1 MDFAREPA
9 VLLEQG
15 RYRDLLTTLERPDRT
30 AQTVL
35 WTLRCRLEQGYM
47 REAANLAQHPGLPSW
62 DSNDDAHIELQLW
75 SGFLT
80 LSDSDDRPAA
90 QRVNEFGVR
99 CEELA
104 TAGSAQT
111 IALAADLGYRADMML
126 LTLTGRG
133 PRDRD
138 ALVSGL
144 AATAQRYRQAGQERE
159 AIRALCRAAS
169 FASGGLAA
177 QRIEGRQLLM
187 QASAAAAAR
196 GLVIAQARADLAVAE
211 LDFRAL
217 LDGTEDHDQ
226 QTILSTFRAIAA
238 LFSSGGHAFGD
249 ALVNWSAAQWM
260 LRYGQSG
267 GLDVA
272 HEAVAEF
279 AKADIP
285 TLEMEVWQA
294 LHSWH
299 TVHGEPHKT
308 RQAQIHTTRL
318 TSAMDFAPA
327 TELRVLGQAIEAAS
341 SGDLAKAR
349 SLLLEQARTGSGL
362 QGTSQILLANAANAV
377 GMRTEA
383 IDLLER
389 LVNDLTVAGSS
400 VLLGPALALLAM
412 LLGRTDPDRATAL
425 LRQAADVA
433 QSDESPT
440 EEASYRTQLGLLIVN
455 RLVDADAASV
465 PGLDADAEFDEAQ
478 RLLSGQR
485 TLSAAA
491 ELITHYQ
498 YRGQAEF
505 LRGDWDRCGTWL
517 QKAEGTARSLGLRP
531 LLAFILGNE
540 GIVLIKVGRLRGPT
554 PYDQAARIL
563 GESQRL
569 FREIELHAYVWH
581 VCFQR
586 ALCDIE
592 AAVWPQEGAQR
603 KLRLYRA
610 RRLMEEASH
619 AIDQLRESSERGEPE
634 RQQQVW
640 MAFSVDKQVFYGQ
653 GFQLAYDLSEDL
665 TTAWQWLERM
675 KSRALL
681 DGLNSAGLT
690 GANRARTSAH
700 SPLSTQQKKAAIQ
713 RSQPSGYAEIRA
725 LLEAEESATKRRIVV
740 AEYLCTPEQTVL
752 FGARADW
759 TQPKVEPVPL
769 DYAALR
775 RFSAITFRTRGGVRM
790 MMQDRADGGLE
801 QWHSFA
807 ALLAPLGSWT
817 SPDDVIY
824 LVPFGLL
831 HDLPLHTLPVDG
843 SPLLERNPVC
853 YVPAAAA
860 LRHTLGGDQYVAA
873 ARGPAAVFGDA
884 RGDLPSAREE
894 AVDVATML
902 ATTPLLGADVTRH
915 RLMDALRTDH
925 IVHVAGHGHLSTA
938 DGFASSIDLADGDTL
953 RAADLLGQRSSAR
966 LVLLSGCDTG
976 VSEQRPGDEA
986 VGFIRALLLSGVRSI
1001 VASQWQVS
1009 DASTRGLLRNL
1020 HEAARDSAVPLAEA
1034 LRQAALRVRSDP
1046 RYAHPYHWGSFSL
1059 VGSWR

>member
-1 MDFAREPA
+1 VDFAREPDI
-9 VLLEQG
+9 LLEQG
-15 RYRDLLTTLERPDRT
+15 RYSDLLTTLEGPDPS

-35 WTLRCRLEQGYM
+35 WTLRCRLEQGYI
-47 REAANLAQHPGLPSW
+47 RSAANLSQHRGLPTG
-62 DSNDDAHIELQLW
+62 DADDDAHTALQLW
-75 SGFLT
+75 NGFLA
-80 LSDSDDRPAA
+80 LYDSQDRPVA
-90 QRVNEFGVR
+90 QRVNEFHV
-99 CEELA
+99 CCDQLA
-104 TAGSAQT
+104 ADGSAQV
-111 IALAADLGYRADMML
+111 IALAADLGHRADMMFF
-126 LTLTGRG
+126 TLSGRG

-138 ALVSGL
+138 AIVNRS
-144 AATAQRYRQAGQERE
+144 AATAQLYRHAGQERE
-159 AIRALCRAAS
+159 AIGALHRAAS

-196 GLVIAQARADLAVAE
+196 GLVIAQARADLAMAE

-217 LDGTEDHDQ
+217 LDGSEGHDLQ
-226 QTILSTFRAIAA
+226 AILSTFLAVAA

-267 GLDVA
+267 GLAVA

-285 TLEMEVWQA
+285 SLELEVWQA

-299 TVHGEPHKT
+299 TVHGEPQKT
-308 RQAQIHTTRL
+308 RQARIHTARL

-327 TELRVLGQAIEAAS
+327 SGVRVLDQAFEASS

-362 QGTSQILLANAANAV
+362 QGASQLMLANAANAV
-377 GMRTEA
+377 GMRSEA

-389 LVNDLTVAGSS
+389 LVNDLTGAGSS
-400 VLLGPALALLAM
+400 VLLSHALALLAM
-412 LLGRTDPDRATAL
+412 LLSRTDPDRATAL

-433 QSDESPT
+433 QADESPT
-440 EEASYRTQLGLLIVN
+440 EEARYRTQLGLLIVD
-455 RLVDADAASV
+455 RLINGDAAPV

-491 ELITHYQ
+491 ELTTHYQ

-505 LRGDWDRCGTWL
+505 LRGNWNQCRTWL
-517 QKAEGTARSLGLRP
+517 QKAEGVARSLGLRP
-531 LLAFILGNE
+531 QLAFILGNE
-540 GIVLIKVGRLRGPT
+540 GIVLIKVGRLGGPT
-554 PYDQAARIL
+554 PYDQAARLL

-569 FREIELHAYVWH
+569 FREIELQAYVWH
-581 VCFQR
+581 ICFQR

-603 KLRLYRA
+603 MGRLDRA

-619 AIDQLRESSERGEPE
+619 AIDQLRESSERAEPE

-653 GFQLAYDLSEDL
+653 GFRLAYDLSEDL
-665 TTAWQWLERM
+665 TAAWQWLERM

-681 DGLNSAGLT
+681 DGLSSTDLT

-700 SPLSTQQKKAAIQ
+700 SPLSTQQMKAAIQ
-713 RSQPSGYAEIRA
+713 RSQPPGYAEIRA

-740 AEYLCTPEQTVL
+740 AEYLCTPERTVL

-759 TQPKVEPVPL
+759 THPKVEPVPL
-769 DYAALR
+769 DYPALR
-775 RFSAITFRTRGGVRM
+775 RFSATTFRTRGGVRM

-807 ALLAPLGSWT
+807 ALLAPLDSWT

-831 HDLPLHTLPVDG
+831 HDLPLHTLPVAG

-860 LRHTLGGDQYVAA
+860 LRHTLGGDQYLAPA
-873 ARGPAAVFGDA
+873 HGPAAVFGDA
-884 RGDLPSAREE
+884 RGDLRSAREE
-894 AVDVATML
+894 AIDVATML
-902 ATTPLLGADVTRH
+902 ATTALLGDDVTRH
-915 RLMDALRTDH
+915 RMLDALHTNH
-925 IVHVAGHGHLSTA
+925 IVHVAGHGHLSTS
-938 DGFASSIDLADGDTL
+938 DGFASSIDLAADDTL
-953 RAADLLGQRSSAR
+953 RARDLLGPRSSAR
-966 LVLLSGCDTG
+966 LVVLSGCDTG

-1009 DASTRGLLRNL
+1009 DASTRGLLRNF

-1046 RYAHPYHWGSFSL
+1046 RHAHPYHWGSFSL